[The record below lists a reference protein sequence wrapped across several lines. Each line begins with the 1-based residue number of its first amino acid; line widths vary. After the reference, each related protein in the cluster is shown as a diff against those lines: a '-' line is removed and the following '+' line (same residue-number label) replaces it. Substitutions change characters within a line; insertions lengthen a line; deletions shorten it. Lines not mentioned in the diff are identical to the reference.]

1 MKKFLIFLFIISSFS
16 FSQDYIKRL
25 NKYDRINN
33 YDVIHYKLNIEID
46 INKKFLWGKS
56 YITFTPIQTTD
67 SISIDAENMKIN
79 GITLNNDSIKFIQ
92 KDKNINVFFKNK
104 LSLKDTVTLCID
116 YELNPGNSRGIK
128 YFLPENNTTNKIYQC
143 WTQGEE
149 ELNHFWF
156 PCYDFPN
163 DRITSEI
170 IATVGDSLEV
180 ISNGKLLNITYDKQN
195 RKKTYHWLQ
204 DKQHVTY
211 LVSLVV
217 GNYVKINDNYKN
229 IPTPYYVYE
238 GLENNARNIFKQT
251 KDMINFYEK
260 ITGVKYPWDK
270 YSQTILRD
278 FFGGMENTSATNL
291 IDDVPDEK
299 QFKYE
304 EKYTRFYTTLIAHE
318 LAHMWY
324 GDLITCKNWAHLWL
338 NEGFAEF
345 LPGIYYEKKYGKE
358 ASQQYYLD
366 ELNNYLTINSKEKMP
381 TAEKGSN
388 NIYPKGALIL
398 KMLRDELGDNLFWKA
413 IKDYTKNFN
422 NSLVITDDLQKS
434 LEKST
439 GKDLSLFFKQ
449 WVYYAGHP
457 KFKIIYNYD
466 STSKKLSV
474 KINQVQKID
483 SLTGIFTVN
492 PELEII
498 TKKGT
503 IVKKLNISKKEE
515 LFEFENISKPLAI
528 NFDPYDKIIKETE
541 IEETTEMLIN
551 KLLLS
556 KSISAK
562 IYAASKLKDISDS
575 LQILNQLI
583 KVEGKEKAI
592 NLKLEL
598 LKSIANSKRK
608 EALTY
613 LIKRTTDNDP
623 RVRRLLLFLMAKNY
637 GDKKEVKPIILKA
650 LNDSSYSV
658 IASAIQNLVI
668 VDSTNSFDNIIKCLE
683 RNSYRNTIQEHAL
696 GALVKLKDERAI
708 PYFKHYFINA
718 SSQLAKNSAF
728 LGLVGLAKTHP
739 ELYDIFIEQLK
750 SDNSYFRRMSA
761 NALAEI
767 GNKNALIHLQ
777 ELKKNE
783 KSIYVLRAV
792 EDAIK
797 KLEGK

>member
-1 MKKFLIFLFIISSFS
+1 MKKFLMIFFIISTFS

-25 NKYDRINN
+25 EKYDRINN

-46 INKKFLWGKS
+46 LNKKLLWGKS

-67 SISIDAENMKIN
+67 SISIDAENMKIK
-79 GITLNNDSIKFIQ
+79 GITLKNDSIRFVQ
-92 KDKNINVFFKNK
+92 KDKNINVYFNK
-104 LSLKDTVTLCID
+104 KLYQNDTLTLCID

-128 YFLPENNTTNKIYQC
+128 YFLPNNNTDKIYQC

-180 ISNGKLLNITYDKQN
+180 ISNGKLLNITHDKKN
-195 RKKTYHWLQ
+195 RKKTFHWLQ

-229 IPTPYYVYE
+229 IPTPYYVYK

-260 ITGVKYPWDK
+260 LTSLKYPWDK
-270 YSQTILRD
+270 YSQTILKD

-291 IDDVPDEK
+291 IDDIPDEK

-345 LPGIYYEKKYGKE
+345 LPGIYYENKYGKE
-358 ASQQYYLD
+358 ISQQYYLD
-366 ELNNYLTINSKEKMP
+366 ELNNYLMINSKEKMP
-381 TAEKGSN
+381 VAEKGSN
-388 NIYPKGALIL
+388 NIYPKGALVL

-413 IKDYTKNFN
+413 IKDYTKNFS

-434 LEKST
+434 FEKST

-466 STSKKLSV
+466 SKSKKLSV
-474 KINQVQKID
+474 KVNQVQKID

-492 PELEII
+492 AELEIL
-498 TKKGT
+498 TKNRT
-503 IVKKLNISKKEE
+503 IIKQLNISKKEE
-515 LFEFENISKPLAI
+515 LFEFENINQPLAI
-528 NFDPYDKIIKETE
+528 NFDPYDKIIKEIE
-541 IEETTEMLIN
+541 IEENLEMLIN

-556 KSISAK
+556 KSLSAK
-562 IYAASKLKDISDS
+562 IYASIKLKDLADS
-575 LQILNQLI
+575 LHILNQLI
-583 KVEGKEKAI
+583 KAEKKEKAI

-598 LKSIANSKRK
+598 LKSIANSKRT
-608 EALTY
+608 EALNY
-613 LIKRTTDNDP
+613 LIGRFNDNDP
-623 RVRRLLLFLMAKNY
+623 RIRRLILFLIAKNF
-637 GDKKEVKPIILKA
+637 GNEKEVKPVILNA
-650 LNDSSYSV
+650 FNDNSYSV
-658 IASAIQNLVI
+658 ISSAIQNLVI
-668 VDSTNSFDNIIKCLE
+668 IDSTNSFDIIIKCLE
-683 RNSYRNTIQEHAL
+683 KNSYRNTIQEHAL

-708 PYFKHYFINA
+708 PYFKHYITNG
-718 SSQLAKNSAF
+718 SSQLAKNSAL
-728 LGLVGLAKTHP
+728 LGLTNLAKTHP

-750 SDNSYFRRMSA
+750 SDNPYFRRMSA

-767 GNKNALIHLQ
+767 GNKDALIHLK

-783 KSIYVLRAV
+783 KSNYVLKV
-792 EDAIK
+792 LEDAIK